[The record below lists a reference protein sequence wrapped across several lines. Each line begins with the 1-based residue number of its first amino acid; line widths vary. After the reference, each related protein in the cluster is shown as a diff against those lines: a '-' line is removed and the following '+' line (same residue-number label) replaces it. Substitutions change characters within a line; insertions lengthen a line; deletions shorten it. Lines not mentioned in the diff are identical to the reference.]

1 MDGISSTKPYL
12 IRALHEWCS
21 DNGVTPYIVV
31 SVDQTVDVP
40 KESVRNGEIVLN
52 VSLDATNGLLLG
64 NDYIS
69 FRARFGGIPREV
81 VVPVI
86 RVTAIYSR
94 ESGAGMSFPVERITT
109 ANSPEDAV
117 DKLLGEPKKATS
129 LVGIEGGARSVEA
142 SQPPFSSLSEDKAV
156 TNSAVEGTSVVR
168 AALTR
173 IK

>member
-40 KESVRNGEIVLN
+40 KESVRDGEIVLN

-69 FRARFGGIPREV
+69 FRARFGGIPREIV
-81 VVPVI
+81 VS
-86 RVTAIYSR
+86 RVQVCH
-94 ESGAGMSFPVERITT
+94 FPLS
-109 ANSPEDAV
+109 AS
-117 DKLLGEPKKATS
+117 LLLLFPRLQWPSCQAS
-129 LVGIEGGARSVEA
+129 LKRQCHSLGLRGARGQWTLANLYSPLSVTIRLL
-142 SQPPFSSLSEDKAV
+142 QI
-156 TNSAVEGTSVVR
+156 T
-168 AALTR
+168 
-173 IK
+173 

>member
-21 DNGVTPYIVV
+21 DNGLTPYIVV

-40 KESVRNGEIVLN
+40 KESVRDGEIVLN

-69 FRARFGGIPREV
+69 FRARFGGIPREI
-81 VVPVI
+81 VVPI
-86 RVTAIYSR
+86 TRVTAIYSR

-109 ANSPEDAV
+109 SAIPEVAV
-117 DKLLGEPKKATS
+117 AKLSGEPKKAMS
-129 LVGIEGGARSVEA
+129 LVGIEGGARSVDA
-142 SQPPFSSLSEDKAV
+142 SQPIFSSHSDDKAV
-156 TNSAVEGTSVVR
+156 TNNVAEGTSVR